1 MVTTLLRLM
10 RWSRAFIP
18 TLRDDP
24 ADAEAVNHRLLVRGG
39 FIRRLMAGS
48 WSLLPLGMK
57 VTKRIEQIIREE
69 IDAIG
74 GQEMLLPVVHPG
86 EIWKRTGRW
95 DDVEGILV
103 KFTDRRDVDLLL
115 AMTHEEIFSTIA
127 TELTSYRQLPQL
139 WYHLQTKFRDELRS
153 RGGLLRVR
161 EFTMKDSYTFDI
173 DEAGLGAQFD
183 RHYDAY
189 KAIFSRLGMKAIP
202 VHASSGWMG
211 GSESVEFMV
220 ESDAGED
227 DIAYCPACE
236 YAANTEAATSR
247 VTQIE
252 DGHWDGD
259 PERFATPGIRT
270 IDALAATFDFAPAD
284 RQIKSLFY
292 VIGGE
297 PALLL
302 LRGDHELMEQ
312 KLIDALETFD
322 VRPAH
327 EDEIV
332 AALGAHAGSLG
343 AVGLQGIRIIA
354 DPTLAGRSNMTTGAN
369 EDDWHLRG
377 VDIERDIAVD
387 TWLDLRLVTAGE
399 GCPECGEPIEVK
411 RAIEVGHIFKL
422 GTKFSEALG
431 IRVADSKGDERIVW
445 MGSYGIGVG
454 RNMAAVVESSHDDAG
469 IVWPV
474 SIAPYEA
481 AITVVKMDDEAT
493 VTAANTLYEDL
504 RSEGIDV
511 IIDDRD
517 ERPGVKFADVELI
530 GIPYRVTVGPRGL
543 AGGTVEVLRRSDGS
557 VESIP
562 VAEAASSVAALIRRE
577 MGR

>member
-1 MVTTLLRLM
+1 M

-57 VTKRIEQIIREE
+57 VTKRIEEIIRQE

-86 EIWKRTGRW
+86 EIWKKTGRW

-103 KFTDRRDVDLLL
+103 KFTDRRDTDLLL

-139 WYHLQTKFRDELRS
+139 WYHLQTKFRDEQRS
-153 RGGLLRVR
+153 KGGLLRVR

-173 DEAGLGAQFD
+173 DEAGLDVQFD
-183 RHYDAY
+183 RHYEAY
-189 KAIFSRLGMKAIP
+189 GKIFSRLGVKAIP
-202 VHASSGWMG
+202 VRASSGWMG

-220 ESDAGED
+220 ESAAGED
-227 DIAYCPACE
+227 DIVYCASCE
-236 YAANTEAATSR
+236 YAANTETATSR
-247 VTQIE
+247 LDPVADE
-252 DGHWDGD
+252 PWDGD
-259 PERFATPGIRT
+259 PERFATPGIKT
-270 IDALAATFDFAPAD
+270 IATLAENFDFAAAE
-284 RQIKSLFY
+284 RQIKSLLY
-292 VIGGE
+292 MIDEE
-297 PALLL
+297 PVLLL

-312 KLIDALETFD
+312 KLIDALETFE
-322 VRPAH
+322 VRSAH

-343 AVGLQGIRIIA
+343 AVGLEGVRIIA
-354 DPTLAGRSNMTTGAN
+354 DPALQKRFGMTTGAN

-377 VDIERDIAVD
+377 VDVERDIGVE
-387 TWLDLRLVTAGE
+387 TWLDMRLVRSGE
-399 GCPECGEPIEVK
+399 ACPECGEPLEVK
-411 RAIEVGHIFKL
+411 RTIEVGHIFKL

-431 IRVADSKGDERIVW
+431 ISVADEQGDDRIVW

-454 RNMAAVVESSHDDAG
+454 RNMAAIVESCFDDSG
-469 IVWPV
+469 IVWPISV
-474 SIAPYEA
+474 APYEV

-493 VTAANTLYEDL
+493 VAVADALYEDL
-504 RSEGIDV
+504 GALGIDV

-530 GIPYRVTVGPRGL
+530 GIPHRITVGPRGL
-543 AGGTVEVLRRSDGS
+543 ADGTVEVQGRSDGS
-557 VESIP
+557 VESVTI
-562 VAEAASSVAALIRRE
+562 ADAASVVAAVIRRDRGE
-577 MGR
+577 